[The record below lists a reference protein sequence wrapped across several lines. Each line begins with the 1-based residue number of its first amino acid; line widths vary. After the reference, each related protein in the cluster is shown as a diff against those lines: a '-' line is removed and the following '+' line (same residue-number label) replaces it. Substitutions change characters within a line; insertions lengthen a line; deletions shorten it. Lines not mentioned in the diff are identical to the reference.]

1 MHNNPIKIFY
11 FINEFNENDI
21 KKLNKNIAI
30 IYRNYTTKIN
40 KNLIIKIKNYC
51 KKNGRKFYLSYHYKL
66 ASKLNLNGIYIPAF
80 DNRLINKKFFLRKN
94 FEILGS
100 AHSLKELKIKEKQGC
115 TLIFLSPIFKV
126 KKSNYFLDIIKFN
139 LLAKNT
145 NKKIIALGG
154 IKQNNLKRISLT
166 KSVGFASISLIK
178 KNGLNKFRP
187 FLNFKY
193 IT

>member
-1 MHNNPIKIFY
+1 MHNNSIKIFH

-40 KNLIIKIKNYC
+40 KNLIIKINNYC

-80 DNRLINKKFFLRKN
+80 DNRPISKKSFLRRD

-154 IKQNNLKRISLT
+154 IKQNNLKIISLT

-178 KNGLNKFRP
+178 KNGLYKFRP

-193 IT
+193 LT